1 MDHRFKCKIQNYKA
15 PRRYIGKN
23 LDDLGYGDDF
33 LDETS
38 KVQSMKEIMDKLG
51 FTRIKNI
58 CPVKNNVKRMRK
70 QAIDWE
76 KIFAKVISD
85 RGPLLKI
92 YRKLKAQEEEN
103 KHIQLKNGPNSKDTS
118 KKKIHNGK

>member
-1 MDHRFKCKIQNYKA
+1 
-15 PRRYIGKN
+15 
-23 LDDLGYGDDF
+23 
-33 LDETS
+33 
-38 KVQSMKEIMDKLG
+38 MKEIMDKLG

-92 YRKLKAQEEEN
+92 YRKLKAQQEEN
-103 KHIQLKNGPNSKDTS
+103 KQSN
-118 KKKIHNGK
+118 